1 MRLFGLG
8 MVVLLL
14 LPGCASINDMLVR
27 QMFKD
32 WGVSRSISQ
41 QIKEGLERRREVPP
55 PGPKEL
61 APPFMDMG

>member
-1 MRLFGLG
+1 MRLAGLG
-8 MVVLLL
+8 VLAALLL
-14 LPGCASINDMLVR
+14 SGCASINDALVR

-32 WGVSRSISQ
+32 WGTSRSVRQ
-41 QIKEGLERRREVPP
+41 QIMEGLERRREVPP